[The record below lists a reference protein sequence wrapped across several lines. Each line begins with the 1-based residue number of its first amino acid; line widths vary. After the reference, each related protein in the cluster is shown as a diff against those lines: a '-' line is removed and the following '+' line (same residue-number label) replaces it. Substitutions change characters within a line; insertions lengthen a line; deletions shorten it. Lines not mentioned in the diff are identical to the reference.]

1 MKMHKHTGK
10 RSSAGSR
17 LCLSGLSLLALTL
30 ISVPAL
36 AQSTASEPSTTPP
49 EPQAAER
56 TRGARRLAKH
66 LRFDLPGLDVRENA
80 VIGFWPGMQQS
91 LALCK
96 DSYYLVHGAFLSFR
110 YPEWMP
116 EWLGDTVDVVSL
128 IAADTLMV
136 YVPPADGWM
145 HEEWHRAVMSRRG
158 IDSYNDVYKI
168 PIGAS
173 LINVS
178 HVRDEDLVRLKRN
191 HPAEQVRLSAA
202 GIEGDLTLALAFDK
216 DRFFHGTRAGTL
228 VTEWLTAINVI
239 GYMNEAA
246 FHSDAT
252 TEEQNQKE
260 GSNVA
265 IRDFTG
271 LDPDGWVYDL
281 FRPDEPYEAR
291 GIHPSG
297 VGIDRYRS
305 ESDLTS
311 RERRYLR
318 AQSYLS
324 WLNLLNPQ
332 LFGLYEIEVGKRN
345 GQPVTLNASAQHMMA
360 PFGYSLGLNLF
371 GKVGRDGAFAE
382 LRAFVSH
389 ARVLPGLGG
398 ELVRYPLPWAHA
410 TVSPELQLWLQPKAQ
425 RFFAHAVRPGAAL
438 GVRANLPIY
447 APFELYLDASA
458 KTSGWVPGNV
468 FLGPSLN
475 LRSGVEVRL

>member
-1 MKMHKHTGK
+1 M
-10 RSSAGSR
+10 
-17 LCLSGLSLLALTL
+17 
-30 ISVPAL
+30 PA
-36 AQSTASEPSTTPP
+36 
-49 EPQAAER
+49 
-56 TRGARRLAKH
+56 
-66 LRFDLPGLDVRENA
+66 LDVRENA

-91 LALCK
+91 MALCK

-116 EWLGDTVDVVSL
+116 EWLGDTVDVASL
-128 IAADTLMV
+128 VALDSVLV

-168 PIGAS
+168 PIGAN

-202 GIEGDLTLALAFDK
+202 GIEGDLTLGLEFDK
-216 DRFFHGTRAGTL
+216 DRFFAGTRAGTL
-228 VTEWLTAINVI
+228 VTQWLTTLNVI
-239 GYMNEAA
+239 AYMSAAA

-252 TEEQNQKE
+252 TERQNQKE

-291 GIHPSG
+291 GVHPSG

-305 ESDLTS
+305 ESDLTR

-318 AQSYLS
+318 SQAYLS

-332 LFGLYEIEVGKRN
+332 LFGLYEFELGRRY
-345 GQPVTLNASAQHMMA
+345 GQPVTLNASVQHMMA

-371 GKVGRDGAFAE
+371 GKVGRYGAFGE
-382 LRAFVSH
+382 LRAFVSE
-389 ARVLPGLGG
+389 ARVLPGLGA
-398 ELVRYPLPWAHA
+398 ELVRYPLPWLDA
-410 TVSPELQLWLQPKAQ
+410 TVSPRVQLWLQPQAQ
-425 RFFAHAVRPGAAL
+425 RFFAHAVSPGGAL
-438 GVRANLPIY
+438 GLRANLPIY

-458 KTSGWVPGNV
+458 KTAGWVPGNV